1 MSQRIVVTG
10 ASGHIGYHVALC
22 LLEQGHAVTLLIRQR
37 NRNIERLEKKSAVAQ
52 VVDLQRSATYENLL
66 QGADALFHLAAEN
79 TTDTSDENRV
89 IENTLGL
96 TRKVLDTA
104 IAQRVRTII
113 YTSSVVVLGRSSD
126 PQRLI
131 REEDKAESLESPY
144 VKGKALA
151 EEYCEQLIREQQVDL
166 RRLYPAW
173 VVGPGDP
180 RLTPPHKVIRDYWIK
195 GQKFDFTGG
204 VSIAA
209 VEEVARGHV
218 NAWTKGKPGGKY
230 VLGGNNVTFA
240 EFYATLA
247 TCTGRKPP
255 AITIPKWFIYS
266 GSLVAKLLLGSKSPI
281 DPQYVKSI
289 IGNYSW
295 YDSTKAIQELGYQI
309 PKLDLILS
317 QAIAET
323 KRKALGTDALVRKD
337 HLVLSRRAYENDD
350 LLLITGF
357 PGWLGNRMLDIL
369 MNGDRFGR
377 NAVTRR
383 IRVLVGPGF
392 RDIVSVPDGIEVA
405 YGDITDC
412 ESLREAMVGVKAV
425 YHLAGVIY
433 PPEISTFHKV
443 NFEGTKNVVDAAIEQ
458 GTRRIIFMGT
468 DSICG
473 YGRTQRI
480 FDEHTPA
487 RPYKNYGQS
496 KYLAEKYVLDKTA
509 EGKIDGTSL
518 RGFWFFGPFMPERNR
533 GFFDMF
539 HWPRQIVFGNGRNL
553 RSISHVDNTV
563 QAFVKA
569 EKSPKTIGKWYWIG
583 DKGPPCTVDQIYQ
596 HVADGLQVEYRPLHI
611 PNFIC
616 EIFAL
621 ADSLLGLAGKLNAT
635 IHAAGKFHKD
645 IAGDISAAERDF
657 GYRPDVGFKEIKAE
671 LGELMR
677 K

>member
-1 MSQRIVVTG
+1 MSQRTVVTG
-10 ASGHIGYHVALC
+10 ASGHIGYHVASC
-22 LLEQGHAVTLLIRQR
+22 LLEQGHAVTLLIRRR
-37 NRNIERLEKKSAVAQ
+37 NRNIEQLEKRGAVVQ
-52 VVDLQRSATYENLL
+52 IVDLQKPATYEESMR
-66 QGADALFHLAAEN
+66 GADALFHLAAEN

-104 IAQRVRTII
+104 IAQQVRTII
-113 YTSSVVVLGRSSD
+113 YTSSVVVLGRSAD

-131 REEDKAESLESPY
+131 REEDKAEYLESPY

-151 EEYCEQLIREQQVDL
+151 EEYCEQLIREKQVDL
-166 RRLYPAW
+166 RRLYPSW

-180 RLTPPHKVIRDYWIK
+180 KLTPPHKVIQDYCQK
-195 GQKFDFTGG
+195 GQKFDFAGG
-204 VSIAA
+204 ISLAA
-209 VEEVARGHV
+209 VEEVARAHV
-218 NAWTKGKPGGKY
+218 SAWTQGEPGGKY

-240 EFYATLA
+240 DFYATLA
-247 TCTGRKPP
+247 RCTGRKPP
-255 AITIPKWFIYS
+255 AITIPKGVIYA

-281 DPQYVKSI
+281 DPKYVQSV

-295 YDSTKAIQELGYQI
+295 YDSAKAIRELGYQI
-309 PKLDLILS
+309 PKLEVILS
-317 QAIAET
+317 QAIAGT
-323 KRKALGTDALVRKD
+323 KRKALGTDALVRKE
-337 HLVLSRRAYENDD
+337 HLVLSRTAYEDDD

-383 IRVLVGPGF
+383 IRVLVQPGF
-392 RDIVSVPDGIEVA
+392 KDIVSVPEGIEVA
-405 YGDITDC
+405 YGDITDR
-412 ESLREAMVGVKAV
+412 ESLRKAMVGVKAV

-433 PPEISTFHKV
+433 PPDISIFNKV

-458 GTRRIIFMGT
+458 GTRRIIFIGT

-473 YGRTQRI
+473 YGRSQRI
-480 FDEHTPA
+480 FDEQTPA

-533 GFFDMF
+533 GFFHMF
-539 HWPRQIVFGNGRNL
+539 HWPRQIVFGNGKNL

-569 EKSPKTIGKWYWIG
+569 EKRTETIGKWYWIG

-611 PNFIC
+611 PNFMC
-616 EIFAL
+616 ELFAL
-621 ADSLLGLAGKLNAT
+621 ADSLLGLTGKLNAT

-657 GYRPDVGFKEIKAE
+657 DYRPDVGFKEIKAE